1 MYVQKIS
8 DEKATRWERLGAMSS
23 IAAIFKAARREDAQ
37 NFVEDIFECLK
48 LSKCKSDTL
57 RLTRKYYM
65 KIVQRAGWCLIIF
78 IISE

>member
-1 MYVQKIS
+1 
-8 DEKATRWERLGAMSS
+8 MSS

-37 NFVEDIFECLK
+37 KFVEEIFECLK

-65 KIVQRAGWCLIIF
+65 KIVQRAGWCFIIF
-78 IISE
+78 ILSE